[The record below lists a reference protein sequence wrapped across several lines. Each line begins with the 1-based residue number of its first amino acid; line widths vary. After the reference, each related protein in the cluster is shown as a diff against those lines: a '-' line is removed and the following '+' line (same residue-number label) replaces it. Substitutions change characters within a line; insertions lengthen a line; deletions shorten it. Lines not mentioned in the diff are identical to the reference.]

1 MATQFIKDFN
11 QLLECLIQQ
20 VTPMTG
26 NNYHFLFTKLIKIN
40 ALLPIQTFHEYAHSW
55 KKQIE
60 KRDETFFL
68 DENTA
73 KSVAKDGED
82 LSEVFKLT
90 GIWKTLDDDS
100 KNNLWEIFNGLLI
113 LSEQYHDSKI

>member
-1 MATQFIKDFN
+1 MATQFVKDFN

-20 VTPMTG
+20 VAPMTG

-40 ALLPIQTFHEYAHSW
+40 ALLPIQTFHEYAHAW
-55 KKQIE
+55 KEQIE
-60 KRDETFFL
+60 KRDEAFFL

-73 KSVAKDGED
+73 KSVAKDGDD

-113 LSEQYHDSKI
+113 LSEQYYDSKN